1 MSPTLAL
8 MIGAVVAILAGLGF
22 ALAPAQLLSGF
33 GFTAPPE
40 AVVVTRD
47 IGVTL
52 VGLGILNWLA
62 RDAVG
67 SALRAI
73 LIGNLFIQVAEL
85 VVNGWEIAVGLIPA
99 QAAGGIVL
107 HVVLGALFL
116 LALRRA

>member
-1 MSPTLAL
+1 MSPKLAL
-8 MIGAVVAILAGLGF
+8 TIGAVVAVLAGLGF
-22 ALAPAQLLSGF
+22 TLAPAQLLSGF
-33 GFTAPPE
+33 GFTAPAE

-67 SALRAI
+67 PAVRAI

-85 VVNGWEIAVGLIPA
+85 IVNGWEIAVALIPM

-107 HVVLGALFL
+107 HLALGVVFL

>member
-1 MSPTLAL
+1 MSPKLAL

-62 RDAVG
+62 RDAIGPAV
-67 SALRAI
+67 RAI
-73 LIGNLFIQVAEL
+73 LIGNIFIQAAEL
-85 VVNGWEIAVGLIPA
+85 VVNAWEIGAGLIPA
-99 QAAGGIVL
+99 QAAGGLVL
-107 HVVLGALFL
+107 HIALGVIFV